1 MFQVVYSG
9 YTALNLATLHSSQA
23 TVARLVAEAGV
34 DLEAA
39 SNWTSSPLFNA
50 ASRGDLAMVRLLVQA
65 GARLE
70 ARAGRDGAQ
79 LTPLIA
85 ATASGEPAVVEF
97 LLSRGAELEAAD
109 DQGYTAAGVAA
120 SLGSSEVLQLLGEAG
135 ADLSR
140 LQGRGEERVSLA
152 GLAASREEGESVELL
167 QYLVTRQVGVD
178 QETAAGETP
187 LFIAALNGNT
197 AAAAVLLGAGADLD
211 HRNKAGATAL
221 VAAIFKGHTAT
232 ALLLIN
238 HGAGVNIRTEEGKD
252 AAFFATLASWTL
264 YNIIHTTCVEYS
276 TADTNIFP
284 YH

>member
-1 MFQVVYSG
+1 MDSILNVKAVVAAFNQEK
-9 YTALNLATLHSSQA
+9 ALVGAFSVITNLRMEHF
-23 TVARLVAEAGV
+23 EA
-34 DLEAA
+34 
-39 SNWTSSPLFNA
+39 
-50 ASRGDLAMVRLLVQA
+50 LVQA

-109 DQGYTAAGVAA
+109 DQGYTAAGVAV
-120 SLGSSEVLQLLGEAG
+120 SLGSSEMLQLLGEAG

-140 LQGRGEERVSLA
+140 LQGRGEEAVSLA

-167 QYLVTRQVGVD
+167 QHLVTRKVGVD
-178 QETAAGETP
+178 QETALGNTP

-211 HRNKAGATAL
+211 HRNKAGATPL
-221 VAAIFKGHTAT
+221 LAAVFKGHTAT

-238 HGAGVNIRTEEGKD
+238 HGAGVNFRTEEGKD

-264 YNIIHTTCVEYS
+264 DTTCVVYF
-276 TADTNIFP
+276 TATAANDTNIFP
-284 YH
+284 NH

>member
-1 MFQVVYSG
+1 M
-9 YTALNLATLHSSQA
+9 TAFNQEKALVGAFSVITNLRMQL
-23 TVARLVAEAGV
+23 
-34 DLEAA
+34 LEA
-39 SNWTSSPLFNA
+39 
-50 ASRGDLAMVRLLVQA
+50 LVQA

-109 DQGYTAAGVAA
+109 DQGYTAAGVAV
-120 SLGSSEVLQLLGEAG
+120 SLGSSEMLQLLGEAG

-140 LQGRGEERVSLA
+140 LQGRGEEAVSLA

-167 QYLVTRQVGVD
+167 QHLVTRKVGVD
-178 QETAAGETP
+178 QETALGNTP

-211 HRNKAGATAL
+211 HRNKAGATPL
-221 VAAIFKGHTAT
+221 LAAVFKGHTAT

-238 HGAGVNIRTEEGKD
+238 HGAGVNFRTEEGKD

-264 YNIIHTTCVEYS
+264 DTTCVVYS
-276 TADTNIFP
+276 TATAANDTNIFP
-284 YH
+284 NH